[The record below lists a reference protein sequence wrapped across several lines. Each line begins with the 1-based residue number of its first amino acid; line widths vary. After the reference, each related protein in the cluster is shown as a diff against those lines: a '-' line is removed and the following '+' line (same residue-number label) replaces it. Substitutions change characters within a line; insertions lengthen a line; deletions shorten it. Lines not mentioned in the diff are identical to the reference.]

1 MERASESVES
11 VRSGAMRRVIL
22 GGAVGNF
29 IEWFDYGIYGYMAVT
44 IGKVFFPSTDPT
56 ASLLASFAVF
66 GSAFVVRPLGGAF
79 FGALG
84 DRLGRRRVLALVIAL
99 MSGATVAAGF
109 LPSYAAIGVAAP
121 AILVLLRLLQG
132 FSAGG
137 EFGGAVAF
145 VGEHAPPRR
154 RGLMVSWLEWSS
166 MLAQLATLG
175 LVALLTY
182 LLAPAGMTAW
192 GWRIPFL
199 LALPLG
205 LISLY
210 IRLQL
215 EETPAFRSLAQQDET
230 SKVPF
235 LVTVT
240 KKWRTMLLCAGII
253 MIKAVGVYTCITYMP
268 TYMSQTLELSPS
280 LSFVPTVI
288 GLCVMLLLIPVM
300 GALSD
305 RVGRKPVFVGAC
317 AGFVVLTYPAF
328 LLMSVSVAGAIAA
341 VVVLL
346 VIFSGIY
353 GTSAAVMIELFP
365 TSVRYS
371 GASIPYNVS
380 VAAFGGSAPFI
391 ATLLISVTGSE
402 LSPALYVIAAAV
414 LSLISG
420 LLVVDLARRP
430 LLQHG

>member
-1 MERASESVES
+1 
-11 VRSGAMRRVIL
+11 MRRVIL

-66 GSAFVVRPLGGAF
+66 GAAFVVRPLGGAF
-79 FGALG
+79 FGAFG

-99 MSGATVAAGF
+99 MSGATVLAGL
-109 LPSYAAIGVAAP
+109 LPSYATFGVTAP
-121 AILVLLRLLQG
+121 ALLVLFRLLQG

-145 VGEHAPPRR
+145 VGEHAAPKR
-154 RGLMVSWLEWSS
+154 RGLMVSWLDWSS
-166 MLAQLATLG
+166 MVAQLSSLG
-175 LVALLTY
+175 LVALLTS
-182 LLAPAGMTAW
+182 LLSPDMMTSW

-199 LALPLG
+199 AALPLG

-210 IRLQL
+210 IRLRL
-215 EETPAFRSLAQQDET
+215 DETPAFRGLEQDQET
-230 SKVPF
+230 SRVPF
-235 LVTVT
+235 RETVT
-240 KKWRTMLLCAGII
+240 QKWKPMLLCAGII
-253 MIKAVGVYTCITYMP
+253 TIKAVGVYACITYMP
-268 TYMSQTLELSPS
+268 TYMSSTLGLSAEM
-280 LSFVPTVI
+280 SFLPTVI
-288 GLCVMLLLIPVM
+288 GLIVMILLIPFA

-317 AGFVVLTYPAF
+317 IGFIVLAYPAF
-328 LLMSVSVAGAIAA
+328 MLMSVGLPAAILAE
-341 VVVLL
+341 VGLL
-346 VIFSGIY
+346 VIFSGVY

-391 ATLLISVTGSE
+391 ATLLISVTGND
-402 LSPALYVIAAAV
+402 LAPAFYVIAAAII
-414 LSLISG
+414 SLIAG
-420 LLVVDLARRP
+420 LLIADQARQPLA
-430 LLQHG
+430 QT